1 MVSKMRK
8 TRVFIDTELYLE
20 KIIPIDDSAAH
31 HLLHVLKL
39 RDGYTV
45 HAFDGNGGFYESKI
59 IIRNKKEISLCP
71 EKHFS
76 EDNESRLNLT
86 LVQGISRGQKMDYT
100 IQKAVELGVKT
111 IVPLL
116 SEFSNVKLDLDRT
129 KKRMTHWKK
138 IIVSACEQCERNIL
152 PVILPPSS
160 LDDWVHSDKNTNKIV
175 LHPASENT
183 ITCVNSNATDISL
196 ICGPE
201 GGLSEKE
208 LIVCDQAGY
217 QRISLGPRILRTE
230 TAAVAALAICQSHW
244 GDMV

>member
-8 TRVFIDTELYLE
+8 TRVFIDTNLSLQQIVTIED
-20 KIIPIDDSAAH
+20 KTAH

-45 HAFDGNGGFYESKI
+45 HAFDGCGGFYESKI
-59 IIRNKKEISLCP
+59 IIRNKKEILLCP
-71 EKHFS
+71 ERHVS

-111 IVPLL
+111 IIPLL
-116 SEFSNVKLDLDRT
+116 SEFSNVKLDAERT
-129 KKRMTHWKK
+129 QKRMAHWKK
-138 IIVSACEQCERNIL
+138 IIVSACEQSERNLL
-152 PVILPPSS
+152 PEILPPSS
-160 LDDWVHSDKNTNKIV
+160 LDDWVHADKNQTKIV
-175 LHPASENT
+175 LHPGSENT
-183 ITCVNSNATDISL
+183 IAAVNLNTENISL

-208 LIVCDQAGY
+208 LMICDQAGY

-230 TAAVAALAICQSHW
+230 TAAVAALVVCQSHC